1 MRGII
6 TLIRLILRLFEIL
19 LFIRAILSWF
29 PIDRDNVVSRFLE
42 SATEPI
48 LLPVRKLLFRI
59 PALQNF
65 PFDLSYIVV
74 FLLIQLLSG
83 LL

>member
-1 MRGII
+1 MRG
-6 TLIRLILRLFEIL
+6 LIALIHLILRLFEIL

-29 PIDRDNVVSRFLE
+29 PISRDNAVSRFLE
-42 SATEPI
+42 SATEPV
-48 LLPVRKLLFRI
+48 LLPVRKLLYRI

-65 PFDLSYIVV
+65 PLDLSYIVV

-83 LL
+83 IL

>member
-1 MRGII
+1 LRG
-6 TLIRLILRLFEIL
+6 LIALIHLILRLFEIL

-29 PIDRDNVVSRFLE
+29 PISRDNAVSRFLE
-42 SATEPI
+42 SATEPV
-48 LLPVRKLLFRI
+48 LLPVRKLLYRI

-65 PFDLSYIVV
+65 PLDLSYIVV

-83 LL
+83 IL

>member
-42 SATEPI
+42 SATESI